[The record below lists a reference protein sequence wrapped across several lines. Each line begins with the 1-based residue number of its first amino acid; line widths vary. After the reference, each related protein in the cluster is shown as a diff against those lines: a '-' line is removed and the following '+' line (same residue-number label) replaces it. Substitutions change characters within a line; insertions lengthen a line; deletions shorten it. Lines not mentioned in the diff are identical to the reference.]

1 MSVAKIF
8 SVLGN
13 SSSLVPL
20 AVKDSAN
27 CLGMTAASSVTSK
40 DEGKDRFIDE
50 VGTGLIWIG
59 GIPVFKKIIDKT
71 LFKVA
76 GFDPEYDVRNLN
88 NKDILNKTKEYAQND
103 KVKSSI
109 EKIIENPKT
118 FKALNFTKFAVATV
132 ATLGAYNALTDY
144 KQKYTHKKVKEKI
157 LKQKREEAMAA
168 MAPVLLSNFWSDKRG
183 EQGAVAPLSNKPEKN
198 DKTSFKGLADV
209 MLNPAMNT
217 LVLDGGITSER
228 LTKSRS
234 PQELCGYM
242 IKEFGF
248 LFFMYFLGNKIQGAF
263 ERKADMKHN
272 KNIGLDARV
281 IENEQFKAAFADGSI
296 KESLREFDKF
306 KSPDSAPPKKWY
318 QNVKEFFNNPKEQG
332 KKMYDKVAGIFKAPE
347 VNPQDAELYDFIQ
360 NNPDNMIVKAAKQ
373 SDVVA
378 TVKKPKK
385 WYQIFKKT
393 EDTGVIDSRKY
404 INMKDV
410 RDIHK
415 NMSKLYD
422 QYNAS
427 NQTVDKFFEGVR
439 NLKRGSILKNMGSTI
454 FALGVVLP
462 SIMLADRFLKPDN
475 KEFAVEKEVRAQI
488 QQEHS
493 TAQAA

>member
-13 SSSLVPL
+13 SQSLVPL

-59 GIPVFKKIIDKT
+59 GIPVFKKIIDMT

-76 GFDPEYDVRNLN
+76 GFDPKYDVRNLN

-144 KQKYTHKKVKEKI
+144 KQKYTHNKVKSKI
-157 LKQKREEAMAA
+157 LKEQEEEAKQKMAQPTTTFPA
-168 MAPVLLSNFWSDKRG
+168 AAQKSESNFISVMRG
-183 EQGAVAPLSNKPEKN
+183 QNNGNNAQNGTN
-198 DKTSFKGLADV
+198 FKGLADV
-209 MLNPAMNT
+209 MLNPVLNT
-217 LVLDGGITSER
+217 LVLDAGITSER

-234 PQELCGYM
+234 PQEFCGYA
-242 IKEFGF
+242 IKEGGF
-248 LFFMYFLGNKIQGAF
+248 LFFMYYLGKKIQNAF
-263 ERKADMKHN
+263 EGRADKKHN

-281 IENEQFKAAFADGSI
+281 IEDEKFKAAFEDKSI
-296 KESLREFDKF
+296 ESSLREFDRF
-306 KSPDSAPPKKWY
+306 KNPEPVPQKWY
-318 QNVKEFFNNPKEQG
+318 QKISN
-332 KKMYDKVAGIFKAPE
+332 IFKKPE
-347 VNPQDAELYDFIQ
+347 PNPLDAELYDFIQ
-360 NNPDNMIVKAAKQ
+360 NNPDNLVVKAAKQ
-373 SDVVA
+373 SDVVE

-385 WYQIFKKT
+385 WYQIFKKA

-404 INMKDV
+404 INMDDV

-415 NMSKLYD
+415 NMSKLYN
-422 QYNAS
+422 QYTES
-427 NQTVDKFFEGVR
+427 GQTVDKFFKGVR
-439 NLKRGSILKNMGSTI
+439 KLKQGSIVKNIGSTI

-475 KEFAVEKEVRAQI
+475 KEFAVEKEIRAQL
-488 QQEHS
+488 QQGQ
-493 TAQAA
+493 TLTKKA